1 MTSSPPLISE
11 LSISTSEALEIFNA
25 VNEDIKSSR
34 AYDPSV
40 AAASGVV
47 QHPDGGLSAL
57 ELFKAEQEQPFI
69 VTFSSK
75 VDEMLGGGIA
85 VGKITEFCGAP
96 GIGKTQF
103 RYDLLTSLQF

>member
-1 MTSSPPLISE
+1 MNTWFAPTTPPLLSE
-11 LSISTSEALEIFNA
+11 LSISTCEALEILNV
-25 VNEDIKSSR
+25 VNENVNSSG
-34 AYDPSV
+34 YNPP
-40 AAASGVV
+40 AAVV
-47 QHPDGGLSAL
+47 HHSDGGLSAL
-57 ELFKAEQEQPFI
+57 ELLKAEQEQPFI

-103 RYDLLTSLQF
+103 RYVTSCV